1 MTNLS
6 TDRPKWRQRFS
17 RERVLIG
24 APVVAGLMTAVAL
37 AVIDGKPRLERL
49 SVQTER
55 LEELR
60 RKQASLPGLI
70 EQLRQAERR
79 ALEVAQQQAVLV
91 DLIAG
96 RDKIETFLAQVSRE
110 ALATGVDIQVYE
122 PVPPK
127 PVKPD
132 PKQKN
137 KKKSKKAQPA
147 DEPKDPLTE
156 QGYVKTSVLL
166 QAQGGYLAL
175 QAFLRRMES
184 LQLLVQPSDLALKA
198 LKVSRQG
205 NNGAGLERPL
215 TQVNLRLSFF
225 DRKAGATK
233 Q

>member
-6 TDRPKWRQRFS
+6 SDRPKWRQRFS

-24 APVVAGLMTAVAL
+24 APVVAGLLTAVAL
-37 AVIDGKPRLERL
+37 AIIDGKPRLERL

-60 RKQASLPGLI
+60 RKQAALPGLI

-110 ALATGVDIQVYE
+110 ALATGVDIQIYE

-127 PVKPD
+127 PVTPDPD

-137 KKKSKKAQPA
+137 KKNSKKAKA
-147 DEPKDPLTE
+147 VEKPKDPLTE
-156 QGYVKTSVLL
+156 
-166 QAQGGYLAL
+166 
-175 QAFLRRMES
+175 
-184 LQLLVQPSDLALKA
+184 
-198 LKVSRQG
+198 
-205 NNGAGLERPL
+205 
-215 TQVNLRLSFF
+215 
-225 DRKAGATK
+225 
-233 Q
+233 

>member
-6 TDRPKWRQRFS
+6 SDRPKWRQRFS

-24 APVVAGLMTAVAL
+24 APVVTGLVAAIAL

-49 SVQTER
+49 SVQTDR

-60 RKQASLPGLI
+60 RKQAALPGLI

-79 ALEVAQQQAVLV
+79 ALEVAQDQAVLV

-96 RDKIETFLAQVSRE
+96 RDKIQTFLAQVSRE
-110 ALATGVDIQVYE
+110 ALATGVDIDVYE
-122 PVPPK
+122 PVPP
-127 PVKPD
+127 VV
-132 PKQKN
+132 
-137 KKKSKKAQPA
+137 PA
-147 DEPKDPLTE
+147 PETADATAAEEAPKDPLTE
-156 QGYVKTSVLL
+156 LGYTKTSVLL

-184 LQLLVQPSDLALKA
+184 LQLLVQPSDLALRA
-198 LKVSRQG
+198 LNASRQREDRT
-205 NNGAGLERPL
+205 ALTPPL

-225 DRKAGATK
+225 DRTADASEP
-233 Q
+233 

>member
-6 TDRPKWRQRFS
+6 PDRPKWRQRFS

-24 APVVAGLMTAVAL
+24 APVMAGLVAAIAL

-60 RKQASLPGLI
+60 RKQAALPGLI

-79 ALEVAQQQAVLV
+79 ALEVAQEQAVLV

-96 RDKIETFLAQVSRE
+96 RDKIQTFLAQVSRE
-110 ALATGVDIQVYE
+110 ALATGVDIDVYE
-122 PVPPK
+122 PVPPVV
-127 PVKPD
+127 PVPETTD
-132 PKQKN
+132 
-137 KKKSKKAQPA
+137 ATA
-147 DEPKDPLTE
+147 AEEAPKDPLTE
-156 QGYVKTSVLL
+156 LGYTKTSVLL

-184 LQLLVQPSDLALKA
+184 LQLLVQPSDLSLRALNA
-198 LKVSRQG
+198 SRQREG
-205 NNGAGLERPL
+205 GTALAPPL

-225 DRKAGATK
+225 DRTADASEP
-233 Q
+233 

>member
-6 TDRPKWRQRFS
+6 ADRPKWRQRFS

-24 APVVAGLMTAVAL
+24 APVVTGLVAAIAL

-49 SVQTER
+49 SAQTER

-60 RKQASLPGLI
+60 RKQAALPGLI

-79 ALEVAQQQAVLV
+79 ALEVAQDQAVLV

-96 RDKIETFLAQVSRE
+96 RDKIQTFLAQVSRE
-110 ALATGVDIQVYE
+110 ALATGVDIEIYE
-122 PVPPK
+122 PVPP
-127 PVKPD
+127 VV
-132 PKQKN
+132 
-137 KKKSKKAQPA
+137 PA
-147 DEPKDPLTE
+147 PETTTTDATAAEAAPKDPLTE
-156 QGYVKTSVLL
+156 LGYTKTSVLL

-184 LQLLVQPSDLALKA
+184 LQLLVQPSDLALRA
-198 LKVSRQG
+198 LNASRQREDRT
-205 NNGAGLERPL
+205 ALTPPL

-225 DRKAGATK
+225 DRTADASEP
-233 Q
+233 

>member
-6 TDRPKWRQRFS
+6 SDRPKWRQRFS

-24 APVVAGLMTAVAL
+24 VPVVTGLVAALAL

-49 SVQTER
+49 SVQTDR

-60 RKQASLPGLI
+60 RKQAALPGLI

-79 ALEVAQQQAVLV
+79 ALEVAQDQAVLV

-96 RDKIETFLAQVSRE
+96 RDKIQTFLAQVSRE
-110 ALATGVDIQVYE
+110 ALATGVDIEVYE
-122 PVPPK
+122 PVPP
-127 PVKPD
+127 VV
-132 PKQKN
+132 
-137 KKKSKKAQPA
+137 PA
-147 DEPKDPLTE
+147 PETADATAAEEAPKDPLTE
-156 QGYVKTSVLL
+156 LGYTKTSVLL

-184 LQLLVQPSDLALKA
+184 LQLLVQPSDLALRA
-198 LKVSRQG
+198 LNVSRQREDRT
-205 NNGAGLERPL
+205 ALAPPL

-225 DRKAGATK
+225 DRTADVSEP
-233 Q
+233 